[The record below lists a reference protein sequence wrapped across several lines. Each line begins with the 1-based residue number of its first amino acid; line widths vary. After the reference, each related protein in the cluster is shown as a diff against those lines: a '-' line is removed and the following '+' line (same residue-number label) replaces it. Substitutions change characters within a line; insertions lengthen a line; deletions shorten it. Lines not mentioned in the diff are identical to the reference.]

1 MTGPTLFVAAAR
13 QQAQLLRRS
22 PGDLMSLAITP
33 LYALIFLAITQHAGR
48 DGLTAYAVVA
58 PPVMALWSMALFVS
72 GNIVDSER
80 SGGTLES
87 LLATPASLT
96 AVMSARIGTV
106 TLISLVGVPE
116 SWLVAR
122 LLFGVRLPVPHP
134 VLFMLAVLCT
144 ALATAGTATALSV
157 LFVLAR
163 AARAYQNSLN
173 YPLYIL
179 GGIIVP
185 VSLLPHWLHPLTR
198 LVFLSWASALL
209 RDCLNQAPVHAAL
222 PRLGAVLGLGAAAY
236 LLGSL
241 GLRRAV
247 DRLRATG
254 AVGLG

>member
-1 MTGPTLFVAAAR
+1 MSGLTVFRAALR

-22 PGDLMSLAITP
+22 PGDLVSLVITP
-33 LYALIFLAITQHAGR
+33 LYAVIFLAITEHAGR
-48 DGLTAYAVVA
+48 SGLTAYAVVA
-58 PPVMALWSMALFVS
+58 PPVMALWSMALLVS

-80 SGGTLES
+80 SGGTLEA

-96 AVMSARIGTV
+96 TVISARVCTV
-106 TLISLVGVPE
+106 TLISLAGVPE

-122 LLFGVRLPVPHP
+122 LLFDVTLPVPHP
-134 VLFMLAVLCT
+134 VLFTVVMLST
-144 ALATAGTATALSV
+144 ALATAGTATALST

-185 VSLLPHWLHPLTR
+185 VALLPHWLHPLTHV
-198 LVFLSWASALL
+198 VFLSWSSELL
-209 RDCLNQAPVHAAL
+209 RDCLAEPPVHAVL

-254 AVGLG
+254 AVGQA